1 MRGHLVK
8 RYKGSWSIV
17 LDLGRRRD
25 PETGLLKRV
34 QKWFSC
40 IGTKKAAE
48 KRLSELLHRY
58 HQGSVI
64 EPSKMLLGDWLER
77 WIDTA
82 VKPVKTLRT
91 YETYRSIIDKHLK
104 PCLGHHAIG
113 ALRPDHL
120 EAYYHESTLNPKTL
134 ENHHNV
140 LSGALGV
147 AVRHK
152 LIRDNVASLVMNKPR
167 AKDDHEKIRGQCWDV
182 DEARAFL
189 ETAKAAGP
197 QQAAFYRLA
206 LESGVRKGELCAFKW
221 ADLDFDA
228 GKIRV
233 MRQMIKRWPVPLFG
247 PPKNKQPRTIDLS
260 QEVLGLL
267 RKQKASQA
275 EIKLLAGNTYQDH
288 GLIFAYDQPPF
299 GMPLSANNIGQRE
312 FFNLVKASNV
322 RQITFHGLRH
332 TAATLMLKEGIP
344 IKVVSERLGHKKV
357 TITLEI
363 YAHALP
369 SMQREAAAKLGALF
383 GA

>member
-25 PETGLLKRV
+25 PGTGLLKRV

-40 IGTKKAAE
+40 TGTKKEAE
-48 KRLSELLHRY
+48 ERLNDLLHRY
-58 HQGSVI
+58 HRGEVI
-64 EPSKMLLGDWLER
+64 EPSKIGLGDWLDR
-77 WIDTA
+77 WLDTA
-82 VKPVKTLRT
+82 VKPRKALRT

-104 PCLGHHAIG
+104 PSLGHHAIG
-113 ALRPDHL
+113 ALRPDHI
-120 EAYYHESTLNPKTL
+120 EAYYQASILDPKTL

-152 LIRDNVASLVMNKPR
+152 LIRENVASLVMNKPR
-167 AKDDHEKIRGQCWDV
+167 AKDDHEKIQEQCWEIE
-182 DEARAFL
+182 EARAFL
-189 ETAKAAGP
+189 DEAKAAGP
-197 QQAAFYRLA
+197 RQAAFYHLA
-206 LESGVRKGELCAFKW
+206 LESGARKGELCGFKW
-221 ADLDFDA
+221 ADLDLEA
-228 GKIRV
+228 GKITV
-233 MRQMIKRWPVPLFG
+233 MRQLIKRWPVPIFG
-247 PPKNKQPRTIDLS
+247 PPKNKKPRTIDLS
-260 QEVLGLL
+260 QEALGLL
-267 RKQKASQA
+267 RKQKAAQA
-275 EIKLLAGNTYQDH
+275 EVKLLAGNTYQDY

-299 GMPLSANNIGQRE
+299 GMPLSANNLGQRE
-312 FFNLVKASNV
+312 FSKLVKAANV
-322 RQITFHGLRH
+322 RPITIHGLRH

-369 SMQREAAAKLGALF
+369 SMQREAATKLGALF

>member
-17 LDLGRRRD
+17 LDLGRQLDSQGR
-25 PETGLLKRV
+25 LKRV

-40 IGTKKAAE
+40 TGTKKEAE
-48 KRLSELLHRY
+48 EHLNDLLHRY
-58 HQGSVI
+58 HRSEVL
-64 EPSKMLLGDWLER
+64 EPSKILLGDWLDR
-77 WIDTA
+77 WLDTA
-82 VKPVKTLRT
+82 VKPGKALRT

-104 PCLGHHAIG
+104 PSLGHHAIG
-113 ALRPDHL
+113 ALRPDQL
-120 EAYYHESTLNPKTL
+120 EAYYQRSTLDPKTL

-147 AVRHK
+147 AMRHK
-152 LIRDNVASLVMNKPR
+152 LIRENVARLVMNKPR
-167 AKDDHEKIRGQCWDV
+167 AKDDHEEIQAQCWEIE
-182 DEARAFL
+182 EARAFL
-189 ETAKAAGP
+189 EMAKAAGP
-197 QQAAFYRLA
+197 QPAAFYRLA
-206 LESGVRKGELCAFKW
+206 LESGARKGELCAFKW
-221 ADLDFDA
+221 ADLDVEA

-233 MRQMIKRWPVPLFG
+233 MRQMIKRWPVPIFG
-247 PPKNKQPRTIDLS
+247 PPKNRKPRTIDLS
-260 QEVLGLL
+260 QETLGLL
-267 RKQKASQA
+267 KKQKAAQA
-275 EIKLLAGNTYQDH
+275 EVKLLAGNTYQDH
-288 GLIFAYDQPPF
+288 GLIFAYDHPPF

-312 FFNLVKASNV
+312 FSKLVTSAQV
-322 RQITFHGLRH
+322 RPITFHGLRH

-369 SMQREAAAKLGALF
+369 SMQREAATKLGALF

>member
-17 LDLGRRRD
+17 LDLGHRRD
-25 PETGLLKRV
+25 LKTGLLKRM

-40 IGTKKAAE
+40 TGTKKDAE
-48 KRLSELLHRY
+48 KKLNELLHQY
-58 HQGSVI
+58 HQGRVL

-77 WIDTA
+77 WLDTA
-82 VKPVKTLRT
+82 VKPVKALRT

-104 PCLGHHAIG
+104 PRLGHHAIG
-113 ALRPDHL
+113 EIRPDHL
-120 EAYYHESTLNPKTL
+120 EAYYHESALDPKTL

-167 AKDDHEKIRGQCWDV
+167 AKDNHEEIQKQCWEIE
-182 DEARAFL
+182 EARAFL
-189 ETAKAAGP
+189 VVAKAAGP
-197 QQAAFYRLA
+197 QQAAFYHLA
-206 LESGVRKGELCAFKW
+206 LESGARKGELCGFKW
-221 ADLDFDA
+221 SDLDFET
-228 GKIRV
+228 GKITV
-233 MRQMIKRWPVPLFG
+233 MRQLIKRWPVPIFG
-247 PPKNKQPRTIDLS
+247 PPKNKKPRTIDLS
-260 QEVLGLL
+260 QEALGLL
-267 RKQKASQA
+267 RRQKAAQA

-288 GLIFAYDQPPF
+288 GLIFAYAQPPF
-299 GMPLSANNIGQRE
+299 GMPLSANNLGQRE
-312 FFNLVKASNV
+312 FSKLVKAANV
-322 RQITFHGLRH
+322 RPITIHGLRH

-363 YAHALP
+363 YVHVLP

>member
-17 LDLGRRRD
+17 LDLGHQRD
-25 PETGLLKRV
+25 PKTGLLKRV

-40 IGTKKAAE
+40 TGTKKEAE
-48 KRLSELLHRY
+48 ERLNDLLHRY
-58 HQGSVI
+58 HRSEVL
-64 EPSKMLLGDWLER
+64 EPSKILLSDWLDR
-77 WIDTA
+77 WLDTA
-82 VKPVKTLRT
+82 VKPGKALRT

-104 PCLGHHAIG
+104 PSLGHHAIG
-113 ALRPDHL
+113 ALRPDQL
-120 EAYYHESTLNPKTL
+120 EAYYHRSTLDPKTL

-147 AVRHK
+147 AMRHK
-152 LIRDNVASLVMNKPR
+152 LIRENVARLVMNKPR
-167 AKDDHEKIRGQCWDV
+167 AKDDHEEIQAQCWEIE
-182 DEARAFL
+182 EARAFL
-189 ETAKAAGP
+189 EMAKAAGP
-197 QQAAFYRLA
+197 QPAAFYRLA
-206 LESGVRKGELCAFKW
+206 LESGARKGELCAFKW
-221 ADLDFDA
+221 ADLDVEA

-233 MRQMIKRWPVPLFG
+233 MRQMIKRWPVPIFG
-247 PPKNKQPRTIDLS
+247 PPKNRKPRTIDLS
-260 QEVLGLL
+260 QETLGLL
-267 RKQKASQA
+267 KKQKAAQA
-275 EIKLLAGNTYQDH
+275 EVKLLAGNTYQDH
-288 GLIFAYDQPPF
+288 GLIFAYDHPPF

-312 FFNLVKASNV
+312 FSKLVTAAQV
-322 RQITFHGLRH
+322 RPITFHGLRH

-369 SMQREAAAKLGALF
+369 SMQREAATKLGALF

>member
-17 LDLGRRRD
+17 LDLDRRKD
-25 PETGLLKRV
+25 PETGELKRV
-34 QKWFSC
+34 QKWFSYK
-40 IGTKKAAE
+40 GTKQKAE
-48 KRLSELLHRY
+48 ERLSELLHRY
-58 HQGSVI
+58 HQNEVL
-64 EPSKMLLGDWLER
+64 EPSKILLSEWLDR

-82 VKPVKTLRT
+82 VKPVRALRT

-104 PCLGHHAIG
+104 PRLGHHAIG
-113 ALRPDHL
+113 ALRPDQL
-120 EAYYHESTLNPKTL
+120 EAYYHESTLDPKTL
-134 ENHHNV
+134 ENHQNV

-152 LIRDNVASLVMNKPR
+152 LIRENVASLVMNKPR
-167 AKDDHEKIRGQCWDV
+167 AKDDHEKIKEQCWEFE
-182 DEARAFL
+182 EARAFL
-189 ETAKAAGP
+189 DTAKAAGP
-197 QQAAFYRLA
+197 RQAAFYQLA
-206 LESGVRKGELCAFKW
+206 LESGVRKAELCAFKW
-221 ADLDFDA
+221 ADLDFET

-233 MRQMIKRWPVPLFG
+233 MRQLVKRWPVPIFG
-247 PPKNKQPRTIDLS
+247 PPKNKKPRTIDLS
-260 QEVLGLL
+260 QETLGLL
-267 RKQKASQA
+267 RKQKAAQA
-275 EIKLLAGNTYQDH
+275 EKKLLLGNAYKDL
-288 GLIFAYDQPPF
+288 GLIFAYEEPPF

-312 FFNLVKASNV
+312 FSKLVAAAKV
-322 RQITFHGLRH
+322 RPITFHGLRH

-369 SMQREAAAKLGALF
+369 SMQREAATKLGALF